1 MTTVRIRQRSTVP
14 LNSLVAALIDFG
26 PGRAEIFGN
35 GHEHWVRVNVRG
47 DTWTDV
53 TEGSSGSPGAWERLR
68 CDWSEFNVVTLTTI
82 DSNVWR
88 PGGGL
93 VYSLAARGDGGTD
106 IDLVVVRRGRGMR
119 GRLRAALMALA
130 GRAAL
135 ARGLRRSLR
144 AIEQSRP
151 REAPM
156 GGVSAGGA

>member
-26 PGRAEIFGN
+26 PGRAEIFGQ

-53 TEGSSGSPGAWERLR
+53 TEGSPGAAWERLR
-68 CDWSEFNVVTLTTI
+68 CDWSEFNVVPLTTI

-93 VYSLAARGDGGTD
+93 MYSLASRGDGGTD
-106 IDLVVVRRGRGMR
+106 IDLVVVRQGRGMR
-119 GRLRAALMALA
+119 GRLRAALMALT
-130 GRAAL
+130 GRATL

-144 AIEQSRP
+144 AIEHSRP
-151 REAPM
+151 REAPT